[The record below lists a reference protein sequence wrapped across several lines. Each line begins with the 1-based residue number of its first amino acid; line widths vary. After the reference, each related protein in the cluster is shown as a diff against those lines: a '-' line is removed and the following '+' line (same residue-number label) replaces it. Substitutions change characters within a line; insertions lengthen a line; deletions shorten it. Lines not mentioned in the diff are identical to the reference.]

1 MVDELSE
8 RIKFIEGNYIATI
21 NVFIDETRLQEQIK
35 EYPYAS
41 QMLKN
46 LDHESIIRQ
55 LWKELDTAEQ
65 LGDAGTADFL
75 TTVMEKHEKMA
86 WRIRSFVELQNN

>member
-8 RIKFIEGNYIATI
+8 RIRFIEGKYIATI
-21 NVFIDETRLQEQIK
+21 KEFIDETRLSEQLK

-46 LDHESIIRQ
+46 LDYESIIRQ
-55 LWKELDTAEQ
+55 LWKDLETAEQ

-75 TTVMEKHEKMA
+75 TTVMEKQEKMA
-86 WRIRSFVELQNN
+86 WR